1 MERKPEIQYVGRF
14 YVQGSTAPQIAEKQ
28 KKKKA
33 ALPRLKR
40 QSQKVIYVDPVALC
54 GMAVAAV
61 MLVVL
66 VLGAVRLEKSWERY
80 NQVSESVSQLRR
92 ENALLE
98 HNYRTYFDLESV
110 RSSAEALG
118 MIPRE
123 EAQNATVWVSM
134 PLPKAEPTVW
144 DDIVWFFRGLFAK

>member
-1 MERKPEIQYVGRF
+1 
-14 YVQGSTAPQIAEKQ
+14 
-28 KKKKA
+28 
-33 ALPRLKR
+33 
-40 QSQKVIYVDPVALC
+40 
-54 GMAVAAV
+54 

-123 EAQNATVWVSM
+123 EAQNATVWVSV
-134 PLPKAEPTVW
+134 PVAEAEPTMW
-144 DDIVWFFRGLFAK
+144 DDIVWFLKGLFAK

>member
-33 ALPRLKR
+33 TLPRLKR
-40 QSQKVIYVDPVALC
+40 QNQKKIYVDPVALC

-66 VLGAVRLEKSWERY
+66 VLGAVRLEKNWERY

-123 EAQNATVWVSM
+123 EAQNATVWVSV
-134 PLPKAEPTVW
+134 PVAEAEPTVW
-144 DDIVWFFRGLFAK
+144 DDIVWFLKGLFAK

>member
-1 MERKPEIQYVGRF
+1 MKLWY
-14 YVQGSTAPQIAEKQ
+14 
-28 KKKKA
+28 
-33 ALPRLKR
+33 
-40 QSQKVIYVDPVALC
+40 ALC
-54 GMAVAAV
+54 DWLPFAFLHFDFMKNAL
-61 MLVVL
+61 LVVL
-66 VLGAVRLEKSWERY
+66 ILGAVRLEKNWERY

-98 HNYRTYFDLESV
+98 HNYRTFFDLESV
-110 RSSAEALG
+110 RASAEAMG

>member
-66 VLGAVRLEKSWERY
+66 VLGAIRLEKSWERY

-123 EAQNATVWVSM
+123 EAQNATVWVSV
-134 PLPKAEPTVW
+134 PVAEAEPTVW
-144 DDIVWFFRGLFAK
+144 DDIVWFLKGLFAK

>member
-1 MERKPEIQYVGRF
+1 MRRK
-14 YVQGSTAPQIAEKQ
+14 EKQ

-66 VLGAVRLEKSWERY
+66 VLGAVRLEKNWERY

-98 HNYRTYFDLESV
+98 HNYRTFFDLESV
-110 RSSAEALG
+110 RASAEAMG

>member
-1 MERKPEIQYVGRF
+1 MERKPEIQYVGQF
-14 YVQGSTAPQIAEKQ
+14 YVLGSTAPQIAEKQ

-66 VLGAVRLEKSWERY
+66 ILGAVRLEKNWERY

-123 EAQNATVWVSM
+123 EAQNATVWVSV
-134 PLPKAEPTVW
+134 PVAEAEPTVW
-144 DDIVWFFRGLFAK
+144 DDIVWFLKGLFAK

>member
-14 YVQGSTAPQIAEKQ
+14 YVQGSAAPQIAEKQ

-33 ALPRLKR
+33 TLPRLKR
-40 QSQKVIYVDPVALC
+40 QNQKKIYVDPVALC

-123 EAQNATVWVSM
+123 EAQNATVWVSV
-134 PLPKAEPTVW
+134 PVAEAEPTVW
-144 DDIVWFFRGLFAK
+144 DDIVWFLKGLFAK

>member
-1 MERKPEIQYVGRF
+1 MERKPEIQYVGQF
-14 YVQGSTAPQIAEKQ
+14 YVQGSAAPQIGEKQ
-28 KKKKA
+28 KKKA
-33 ALPRLKR
+33 TLPKLRREKL
-40 QSQKVIYVDPVALC
+40 QKIYVDPVALC
-54 GMAVAAV
+54 GMTVAVV

-66 VLGAVRLEKSWERY
+66 VLGAFRLQKSWEQY
-80 NQVSESVSQLRR
+80 NQMSGCLSQLRR
-92 ENALLE
+92 ENAQLE
-98 HNYRTYFDLESV
+98 HSYRTSFDLEKV
-110 RSSAEALG
+110 RSSAEGLG